1 MNDDRRHSAR
11 ISLHANS
18 MGTSQ
23 TAIPPREPARLY
35 LVTPP
40 IGDAGAVADGLAD
53 ALNAADIAAVL
64 VRLSAGDER
73 TQIERVKALRI
84 LIQSNGA
91 ALLLDGRPDLVVATE
106 ADGAHFAGPEAFQAS
121 APALKPKFIAGC
133 GGLVTRHDAM
143 EAAEAGADYI
153 MFGEP
158 GSDGRRPAFEAVLER
173 VAWWS
178 EIFQVPCV
186 AYADNLDE
194 VEALAQS
201 GADFV
206 AIGESVW
213 RGGRDAVVAAAKRL
227 SIAEPVQ

>member
-1 MNDDRRHSAR
+1 MSRDRRHSAR
-11 ISLHANS
+11 ISRHADG

-23 TAIPPREPARLY
+23 TMPPREPARLY

-53 ALNAADIAAVL
+53 ALNAANIAAVL

-91 ALLLDGRPDLVVATE
+91 ALLLDGRPELVVPTE
-106 ADGAHFAGPEAFQAS
+106 ADGAHLVGATAFRAGAG
-121 APALKPKFIAGC
+121 ALKPKFIAGC

-143 EAAEAGADYI
+143 EAAESGADYV

-158 GSDGRRPAFEAVLER
+158 GSDGRRPALEAVLER

-186 AYADNLDE
+186 AYAENLDE
-194 VEALAQS
+194 VEALAQV

-206 AIGESVW
+206 AIGEPVW
-213 RGGRDAVVAAAKRL
+213 SGGRDAVAAAAKRL
-227 SIAEPVQ
+227 TIVEPVQ

>member
-11 ISLHANS
+11 MGRHANS
-18 MGTSQ
+18 MGTKMD
-23 TAIPPREPARLY
+23 APPREPARLY

-53 ALNAADIAAVL
+53 ALNAADVAAVL

-91 ALLLDGRPDLVVATE
+91 ALLLDGRPDLVQPTQ
-106 ADGAHFAGPEAFQAS
+106 ADGAHLIGTAALQAGAG
-121 APALKPKFIAGC
+121 ALKPKFIAGC
-133 GGLVTRHDAM
+133 GGLITRHDAM
-143 EAAEAGADYI
+143 EAAESGADYV

-158 GSDGRRPAFEAVLER
+158 ERDGRRPAFEAVLDR

-186 AYADNLDE
+186 AYAENLDE
-194 VEALAQS
+194 VEALAQV

-206 AIGESVW
+206 AIGASVW
-213 RGGRDAVVAAAKRL
+213 SGGRDAVAAAAKRL
-227 SIAEPVQ
+227 SIVEPVQ